1 MPDKLYDGC
10 REMVS
15 MDVTMLTPKT
25 ITGKSFFFDRSI
37 SNWLQTLDEQVRD
50 MWAKGELS
58 PPLLLDMY
66 QQVKIDELYHSNK
79 IEGNSLTYGETT
91 EIIETNIDIL
101 GKPSKDQQEA
111 RNLSAV
117 LDYAHSLGADS
128 SIAVTQNE
136 LRRIH
141 SLLLHRLQD
150 DAGTYR
156 TTQLKITGSRYSPPE
171 AFQVPAHMTA
181 LSDYVKQVTSP
192 DAQHSEFPIFSA
204 AAAHVWLA
212 QIHPFTDG
220 NGRTARALM
229 NIILMR
235 RGYPP
240 CIITEEDRP
249 QYIDALESSWES
261 GNLTTFVELVHE
273 NINEQRE
280 NRGWLVSLQ
289 ARLEQVVSS
298 EVKNEYR
305 IWRNAM
311 IYLKSQFRHI
321 VDNISTM
328 DTLKSVNVK
337 FAGYGPL
344 TIEKYASLREDNRAT
359 KTWFF
364 SLEFNGDGRRVRYL
378 FFFGYPTDQ
387 RMKRRCS
394 VILFIAKNTI
404 DGYERLQ
411 DISQSSI
418 PDVYQIGFDTD
429 SREYVTLGVSGIRER
444 NLVELSRQFFDHIF
458 KRDFGI

>member
-1 MPDKLYDGC
+1 MG
-10 REMVS
+10 VA
-15 MDVTMLTPKT
+15 MLTPKT
-25 ITGKSFFFDRSI
+25 IAGKSFFFDCSI
-37 SNWLQTLDEQVRD
+37 SSLLQTLDEQVRD

-58 PPLLLDMY
+58 PSLLLDMY

-79 IEGNSLTYGETT
+79 IEGNSLTYGETI
-91 EIIETNIDIL
+91 EVIETNKDIL
-101 GKPSKDQQEA
+101 GKPTRDQQEA

-141 SLLLHRLQD
+141 SLLLKRIQD
-150 DAGTYR
+150 DAGAYR

-181 LSDYVKQVTSP
+181 LSDYVKQVTSS
-192 DAQHSEFPIFSA
+192 DTQHSDLPIFSA
-204 AAAHVWLA
+204 AAAHVRLA

-249 QYIDALESSWES
+249 FYIDALESSWES

-280 NRGWLVSLQ
+280 NRDWLVSLQ
-289 ARLEQVVSS
+289 ARLEQIVSS

-321 VDNISTM
+321 VDNINAMNTM
-328 DTLKSVNVK
+328 RSVNVK
-337 FAGYGPL
+337 FADYGSL
-344 TIEKYASLREDNRAT
+344 TIEKYASLRDNGPAT

-364 SLEFNGDGRRVRYL
+364 GLEFNGDGQRARYL
-378 FFFGYPTDQ
+378 FFFGYPAAQ
-387 RMKRRCS
+387 RMKRRSS
-394 VILFIAKNTI
+394 VILFVAKNTI

-411 DISQSSI
+411 DISQSNI
-418 PDVYQIGFDTD
+418 PDLYQVGFDID
-429 SREYVTLGVSGIRER
+429 SRKYVTFGVSGIRER
-444 NLVELSRQFFDHIF
+444 NLVKLARQFFDHVF